1 MKAQN
6 SIDFSDCYMPE
17 FGYFGKNDPGF
28 NLDSKLTK
36 EWEIDTFESDVE
48 KTKKVLDT
56 ETLAKEFEAL
66 KKENEILNERLGIIE
81 SKLSKRHLIG
91 VQNLMFSHDVID
103 EIWDEEDDSL

>member
-66 KKENEILNERLGIIE
+66 KKENEILNE
-81 SKLSKRHLIG
+81 LSKNKSYINKIIFFPCVPRAPRGYI
-91 VQNLMFSHDVID
+91 F
-103 EIWDEEDDSL
+103 